1 MSTRQP
7 IDRENGLGSFCIK
20 LQFVDLIQSSNTHN
34 SPTPYCTYSFNVLDL
49 VCTETILIFL
59 PSSFVS
65 SYLLCPKFLERVDFV
80 KIVLF

>member
-49 VCTETILIFL
+49 VDALKPF
-59 PSSFVS
+59 SSFYPLLLFHHIYCVLS
-65 SYLLCPKFLERVDFV
+65 S
-80 KIVLF
+80 